1 MWKKTFIALLVA
13 ASINIGAEAKQK
25 TKLYSEA
32 EVAQLQTELEKK
44 LTDKWQAEQQI
55 SAELVRQRAYFE
67 QLEAILKSAQAKKQL
82 TPEAFALSRKLINAL
97 AGYPLEMEAEWELL
111 KTKLAMKQVTEQE
124 ISAFTQKYPNS
135 IYQKRLSQLP
145 FEQLYQA
152 AKWTELLEYAKKVTP
167 EGNENQCRVFS
178 AQYQLFASQMQIN
191 PEAEQATQSKSSVD
205 TAANSV
211 ITDLLGQ
218 FEKFWLKTTELPQTC
233 ADIEAYWRDQ
243 GGKTADK
250 IRLKAVELFKQNS
263 PKGLEIL
270 GLNNQDS
277 ELALW
282 LSEVSKLQNNV
293 NYLQNFIENQPLTE
307 YNKALVMLTF
317 PKLLKSLAEDMPSPN
332 FAPYQT
338 WAEKWQLTAAE
349 LQEWKTAFISRF
361 FDNQSADWQ
370 LWRDNEIQTL
380 KADNLTERRLRM
392 ALWKKEQLEV
402 WLALLSD
409 EAKQKAE
416 WRYWL
421 AKTEKD
427 PQKRAQ
433 QFTDL
438 AKERGFYPMLA
449 AQQLAKVYQFE
460 QPAVKPLTAEQIA
473 QFTPQFMRIKEW
485 RALNRFESAKG
496 LLVEWLKGLSF
507 EEQLGLS
514 EYAKQQDWYDL
525 AVEATIQAKAWDYID
540 LRLPNAYTQWFD
552 LNLTENGVA
561 KTFAMAIARQESAWS
576 SQAKSHA
583 NAMGL
588 MQMLPSTAALTA
600 KNIGL
605 PFENDKDLFDPLRN
619 IMLGTAHLN
628 ELNVKYPNN
637 RILIAA
643 AYNAGASRVEK
654 WLARS
659 NGTLAMDEFIASIPF
674 YETRGYVQNVLTYDY
689 YYQMLQGTQTK
700 QMFYKE
706 EWQKQ
711 Y

>member
-1 MWKKTFIALLVA
+1 MWKKTFVALLVA
-13 ASINIGAEAKQK
+13 ASVNISVEAKQK
-25 TKLYSEA
+25 TKVYSET
-32 EVAQLQTELEKK
+32 EVAQLQAELEKK
-44 LTDKWQAEQQI
+44 LTGKWQKDQQDA
-55 SAELVRQRAYFE
+55 AELVKQRAYFE
-67 QLEAILKSAQAKKQL
+67 QLDAILKAAQTKKTL
-82 TPEAFALSRKLINAL
+82 TPNALQLSNALLKAL

-111 KTKLAMKQVTEQE
+111 KTKLAVKQVSEQE
-124 ISAFTQKYPNS
+124 ISAFSEKYPNS
-135 IYQKRLSQLP
+135 IYQKRLNQLT

-152 AKWTELLEYAKKVTP
+152 AKWAELLEYAKKVTP

-178 AQYQLFASQMQIN
+178 AQYQLFASQAQIN
-191 PEAEQATQSKSSVD
+191 PEAEQATQSKTSVD
-205 TAANSV
+205 TAVNSV

-218 FEKFWLKTTELPQTC
+218 FEKFWLKTAELPQSC

-250 IRLKAVELFKQNS
+250 IRLKAVELFKQNAA
-263 PKGLEIL
+263 KGLETL
-270 GLNNQDS
+270 SLNTQDS
-277 ELALW
+277 ELTLW
-282 LSEVSKLQNNV
+282 LSEVSKLQSNV
-293 NYLQNFIENQPLTE
+293 NYLQNFVQNQPLTE
-307 YNKALVMLTF
+307 HNKALIMHTF

-338 WAEKWQLTAAE
+338 WAEKWQLTSAE
-349 LQEWKTAFISRF
+349 LKEWKTAFISRF
-361 FDNQSADWQ
+361 FDNQSGEWQ
-370 LWRDNEIQTL
+370 IWRDNELQTL
-380 KADNLTERRLRM
+380 KADNLTERRIRM
-392 ALWKKEQLEV
+392 ALWKKEKLDT
-402 WLALLSD
+402 WLVLLSD

-427 PQKRAQ
+427 PQKRTQ
-433 QFTDL
+433 QLTSL

-449 AQQLAKVYQFE
+449 AQQLDMNYQFN
-460 QPAVKPLTAEQIA
+460 QPEVKPLTDEQVA

-496 LLVEWLKGLSF
+496 LWGEWLKTLSF

-514 EYAKQQDWYDL
+514 EYAKQQEWYDL

-540 LRLPNAYTQWFD
+540 LRLPNAYAQWFD
-552 LNLTENGVA
+552 LNLTEKGVSNS
-561 KTFAMAIARQESAWS
+561 FAMAIARQESAWS

-600 KNIGL
+600 KNMGL

-674 YETRGYVQNVLTYDY
+674 YETRGYVQNVVTYDY
-689 YYQMLQGTQTK
+689 YYQMLQGKTSK

>member
-1 MWKKTFIALLVA
+1 MWKKTFVALLVA
-13 ASINIGAEAKQK
+13 ASVNISVAAKPK
-25 TKLYSEA
+25 TKVYSEA
-32 EVAQLQTELEKK
+32 EVAQLQAELEKK
-44 LTDKWQAEQQI
+44 LTDKWQTEQQTVETL
-55 SAELVRQRAYFE
+55 AKQRAYFE
-67 QLEAILKSAQAKKQL
+67 QLEAILKAAQAKKQL
-82 TPEAFALSRKLINAL
+82 TPDALALSHKLINAL

-124 ISAFTQKYPNS
+124 IASFAQKYPNS
-135 IYQKRLSQLP
+135 PYQRRLDQLP

-178 AQYQLFASQMQIN
+178 AQYQLFASQAQIN
-191 PEAEQATQSKSSVD
+191 PEAEQAAQSTVSAN
-205 TAANSV
+205 AAKSV
-211 ITDLLGQ
+211 INDLLGQ
-218 FEKFWLKTTELPQTC
+218 FEKFWLKTAELPQSC

-250 IRLKAVELFKQNS
+250 IRLKAVELFKQNA

-270 GLNNQDS
+270 SLNTQDS
-277 ELALW
+277 ELTLW
-282 LSEVSKLQNNV
+282 LSEVSKLQSDV
-293 NYLQNFIENQPLTE
+293 NHLQNFIQNQPLTE
-307 YNKALVMLTF
+307 HNKVLVMFTF
-317 PKLLKSLAEDMPSPN
+317 PKLLKLLAEDIPSPN

-338 WAEKWQLTAAE
+338 WAEKWQLTPAE
-349 LQEWKTAFISRF
+349 LKEWKTAFISHF
-361 FDNQSADWQ
+361 FDNQSGEWQ
-370 LWRDNEIQTL
+370 IWRDNELQTL

-392 ALWKKEQLEV
+392 ALWKKEKLET
-402 WLALLSD
+402 WLTLLSD
-409 EAKQKAE
+409 EAKQKTE

-427 PQKRAQ
+427 SQKSAQ
-433 QFTDL
+433 QFADL

-460 QPAVKPLTAEQIA
+460 QPAVKSLTAEQIA
-473 QFTPQFMRIKEW
+473 EFTPQFMRIKEW

-496 LLVEWLKGLSF
+496 LWTEWLKGLSF

-514 EYAKQQDWYDL
+514 EYAKQRDWYDL

-552 LNLTENGVA
+552 LNLTEKGVSR
-561 KTFAMAIARQESAWS
+561 TFAMAIARQESAWS

-583 NAMGL
+583 NALGL

-600 KNIGL
+600 KNMGL

-628 ELNVKYPNN
+628 ELNTKYPNN

-654 WLARS
+654 WLERS

-689 YYQMLQGTQTK
+689 YYQMLQDKQTK